1 MTRTPLLTGLHVV
14 LVEDDAD
21 AREGLA
27 LILQGRGAR
36 VTAVGSAG
44 DAFTAVSRDRP
55 DVLVADIA
63 MPDEDGYSLI
73 RRVRATAGRHAT
85 IPAAAVTAHA
95 RDEER
100 RAALEAGFQVHVAKP
115 FEPVQLA
122 RAVETLVRGTYM
134 VH

>member
-63 MPDEDGYSLI
+63 MPDEDGYGLI
-73 RRVRATAGRHAT
+73 RKVRSLGREGGGRVPAIAVSGYATPQDR
-85 IPAAAVTAHA
+85 AHA
-95 RDEER
+95 L
-100 RAALEAGFQVHVAKP
+100 LEGFDMHLAKP
-115 FEPVQLA
+115 LHVPELVVGISTLA
-122 RAVETLVRGTYM
+122 RSREP
-134 VH
+134 